1 MKARVEPRSV
11 TQMLAILWGFALIN
25 SAAAIGTAT
34 SAQSTGWKVVVL
46 GIAQDAGIPHLQCQ
60 QEVCV
65 DARAGRRPT
74 EKVASLGVVHSDG
87 LAYIFDA
94 TPDFPAQVHAL
105 TGGDLP
111 NGVFLTHGH
120 IGHYTGLMYLGK
132 ESVGAD
138 GVPVYA
144 TVRMG
149 DYLTANGPWS
159 LLVGDGHIRINR
171 IEPDQPIELGLGL
184 SVTAFTV
191 PHRDEFTDT
200 VGYRI
205 DGPRASALFIPDIDR
220 WDRWDRD
227 IRALVDDVDVAFLD
241 GTFASA
247 EEVQGRSYESIR
259 HPLIP
264 ATRRLLEGVSTKV
277 WFIHLNHTNGELDR
291 GTDIAREGMAF
302 EL

>member
-1 MKARVEPRSV
+1 MHHRPEPRSA
-11 TQMLAILWGFALIN
+11 TCMLALFGGLAFIA
-25 SAAAIGTAT
+25 SAVAMSTTT
-34 SAQSTGWKVVVL
+34 SAQWTGWRIVVL

-60 QEVCV
+60 QELCV
-65 DARAGRRPT
+65 NARAGRRPT

-87 LAYIFDA
+87 LAYLFDA

-105 TGGDLP
+105 TGGRLP
-111 NGVFLTHGH
+111 DGVFLTHGH
-120 IGHYTGLMYLGK
+120 MGHYTGLMYLGK

-144 TVRMG
+144 TFRMS
-149 DYLTANGPWS
+149 DYLTANDPWS
-159 LLVGDGHIRINR
+159 LLVEEGHIGINK
-171 IEPDQPIELGLGL
+171 IEPDSPIELGRGL
-184 SVTAFTV
+184 RVTAFTV

-227 IRALVDDVDVAFLD
+227 IRALVDGVDLAFLD
-241 GTFASA
+241 GTFAST
-247 EEVQGRSYESIR
+247 EEVQGRPYESIR

-264 ATRRLLEGVSTKV
+264 VTRRLLTGTPAAV
-277 WFIHLNHTNGELDR
+277 WFIHLNHTNVELDR
-291 GTDIAREGMAF
+291 GTDIVQEGMSF
-302 EL
+302 DL